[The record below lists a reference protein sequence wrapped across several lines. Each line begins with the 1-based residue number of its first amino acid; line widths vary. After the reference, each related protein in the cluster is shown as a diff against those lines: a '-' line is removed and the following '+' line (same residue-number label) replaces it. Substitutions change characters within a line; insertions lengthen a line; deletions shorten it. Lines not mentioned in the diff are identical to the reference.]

1 MQNNILY
8 IHGFNS
14 SPLSIKAEQSRHYF
28 CENFPEINFV
38 CPQLAT
44 SPTEAI
50 LQLEAILNSSTKN
63 RLIDIDTASSGTSS
77 SGTSS
82 NGASLSNN
90 EWFLM
95 GSSLGGY
102 FANYLANKY
111 QLLAVLINPA
121 IKPFD
126 LLEDYIGEQTNTYT
140 NTVYQVTEQHM
151 IDLKA
156 IEQSA
161 PSFDDEQKNNYLVM
175 VQTGDEVLDYQQAV
189 DKFQYSRMIVE
200 QGGDHSFIGFD
211 KKLPLIADFLKLKP

>member
-1 MQNNILY
+1 MQKNILY

-14 SPLSIKAEQSRHYF
+14 SSYSLKAEQTRRYF
-28 CENFPEINFV
+28 HENFPEVNFV

-44 SPTEAI
+44 SPNAAI
-50 LQLEAILNSSTKN
+50 SQLEHILRAKS
-63 RLIDIDTASSGTSS
+63 IDFTS
-77 SGTSS
+77 
-82 NGASLSNN
+82 N
-90 EWFLM
+90 ETWFLI

-102 FANYLANKY
+102 FAHYLANKF

-121 IKPFD
+121 IKPFT
-126 LLEDYIGEQTNTYT
+126 LLKDYIGEQKNTYT

-189 DKFQYSRMIVE
+189 GKFQHCRLIVE
-200 QGGDHSFIGFD
+200 QGGDHSFIDFD
-211 KKLPLIADFLKLKP
+211 EKLPIIADFLQLQANFKA